1 MGKSLDGS
9 PVRHLTIYFFLAQR
23 CIQLKLRA
31 LQTITISFV
40 SLTGGGG
47 ICGRS
52 HSSSISGL
60 SERMYL
66 FFQAPKV
73 KLF

>member
-40 SLTGGGG
+40 SLTRGGGG
-47 ICGRS
+47 
-52 HSSSISGL
+52 
-60 SERMYL
+60 YL
-66 FFQAPKV
+66 WQITQ
-73 KLF
+73 LFYKWTV